1 MNKNFIR
8 LGAIMLGAAMAAGC
22 SDSDSN
28 IPDPDLTD
36 AQEEALRPV
45 VLDYVNNTVV
55 PTYRGLA
62 DAAVSL
68 ADVCDEMCTAG
79 TDGLTTEMIERA
91 GRRWIE
97 ARRYWELSEAWLYGA
112 AADYNIDPHID
123 TWPLD
128 KAAMTSMLGNA
139 AQMAQM
145 ADRESAGEYV
155 GTKLGQ
161 GLLGFHAI
169 EYMLFEPADNTTAT
183 TSPRPVARFTQNEL
197 YYLAA
202 VADDLR
208 NCCLRLE
215 ASWADRG
222 TVGRDKLALLDA
234 AELSY
239 DVNYGAYMKNSGLAG
254 SIYVNY
260 ADAVQ
265 ELIIGAQDIADE
277 LGNQKIGNP
286 VGSGLDSDPDYIE
299 SPYAL
304 NSITDFIDN
313 LLSVRNA
320 YSGFEPYDAADSA
333 EAYIKPS
340 QHTLSAY
347 VASLDAG
354 LDSRVRAAIAD
365 AIKAVEQMREPF
377 AATSQDASMRQTN
390 LAAVDACN
398 EIVDLFDEVIE
409 LIINN

>member
-1 MNKNFIR
+1 MKTSIKTLSACLF
-8 LGAIMLGAAMAAGC
+8 AAMALTAC
-22 SDSDSN
+22 SDDNNDSKDT
-28 IPDPDLTD
+28 PAD
-36 AQEEALRPV
+36 AQEEALKAV
-45 VLDYVNNTVV
+45 VADYVDCTVV

-62 DAAVSL
+62 DASMKL
-68 ADVCDEMCTAG
+68 AEVCDEMCSTGVDA
-79 TDGLTTEMIERA
+79 LTTEQIERA
-91 GRRWIE
+91 GKYWIE

-128 KAAMTSMLGNA
+128 KTAMEAMLRNP

-145 ADRESAGEYV
+145 SDRESAGEYV
-155 GTKLGQ
+155 GSSLGQ

-169 EYMLFEPADNTTAT
+169 EYMIFEPTDNATAT
-183 TSPRPVARFTQNEL
+183 TSPRPVSRFTQNEL

-215 ASWADRG
+215 ASWAG
-222 TVGRDKLALLDA
+222 EENVSKAKLEILDD

-239 DVNYGAYMKNSGLAG
+239 DKNYGDYMKNAGQAG
-254 SIYVNY
+254 STYVNF
-260 ADAVQ
+260 AEAVQ
-265 ELIIGAQDIADE
+265 ELIVGAQDIADE
-277 LGNQKIGNP
+277 VGNQKIGNP
-286 VGSGLDSDPDYIE
+286 VGSGLSSDPDYIE

-313 LLSVRNA
+313 IRSVRHA
-320 YSGFEPYDAADSA
+320 YMGYVAVAGET
-333 EAYIKPS
+333 ENYITKP

-347 VASLDAG
+347 VASIDPD
-354 LDSRVRAAIAD
+354 LDSR
-365 AIKAVEQMREPF
+365 IKATIDNAIEAISKMKEPF

-390 LAAVDACN
+390 LAAVEACN
-398 EIVDLFDEVIE
+398 DINDILDE
-409 LIINN
+409 LIDFIQKN